1 MTTDRKENL
10 LIVDDTLANLQL
22 LTTMLRD
29 EGYEVR
35 GAPNGE
41 IALKTVGSFQP
52 ALVLLD
58 INMPDID
65 GYEVCRRLKADPAT
79 AGIPVIF
86 LSALSE
92 EQDKVTGFDVGG
104 IDYIP
109 KPFQLEEVRVRIETH
124 LAIKR
129 METELRQANEELT
142 EEIRQ
147 RQALS
152 KKLSMVSK
160 REAERWGVEGFVGQ
174 SPSLQKVL
182 QDIKMLEHADSVSV
196 LITGES
202 GTGKE
207 LVARAF
213 HTTSSRADGPFIPVN
228 CATIPKD
235 LAESL
240 VFGHKKGAFSGA
252 DQDQDGYFDLAHGGT
267 LFLDEIGDMPSDL
280 QTKLLRV
287 LEDGQVMP
295 LGAREAHG
303 VDVRIVSAT
312 NVDLDEK
319 IAEGVFRE
327 DLFYRVARFT
337 VEVPPLRNRRE
348 DIPLLAQHFLQLF
361 ATEMRMDTPMLSK
374 DAIQELRSHDYPGNI
389 RELKNVVER
398 GLIESRGGDIQ
409 PQHLHLKTAA
419 GDSAGAAVGNAIDA
433 LPMNFAEVELGLME
447 RAMRESGGNVAAAAR
462 MLDVDRSKL
471 YRRLK
476 DAGRLPDK

>member
-361 ATEMRMDTPMLSK
+361 ATEMRMDTRTSTWPTIK
-374 DAIQELRSHDYPGNI
+374 
-389 RELKNVVER
+389 KNCWR
-398 GLIESRGGDIQ
+398 C
-409 PQHLHLKTAA
+409 
-419 GDSAGAAVGNAIDA
+419 
-433 LPMNFAEVELGLME
+433 
-447 RAMRESGGNVAAAAR
+447 AMRSMPSTVPCMN
-462 MLDVDRSKL
+462 
-471 YRRLK
+471 
-476 DAGRLPDK
+476 